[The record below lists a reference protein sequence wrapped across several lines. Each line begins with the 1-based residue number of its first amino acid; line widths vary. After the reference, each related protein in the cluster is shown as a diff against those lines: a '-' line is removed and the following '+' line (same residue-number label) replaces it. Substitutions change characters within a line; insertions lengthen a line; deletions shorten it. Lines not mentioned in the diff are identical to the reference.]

1 MRKLIVLILMI
12 MVILPMSAVDGDAE
26 KRMGQ
31 DELRIRGYKIAKHGE
46 GVTLTITNAV
56 TERLTDSDESGSTGT
71 HETGPLEIT
80 GDGDRINLSP
90 IVGSLLGSGK
100 AGVFSEQVIFS
111 YRVVGYEA
119 ADLTL
124 TMTFSP
130 LKNLNEELT
139 DKNQITATYEL
150 GNLSYSFPDLSSDV
164 SDGEENM
171 PETVGDY
178 ISAKNG
184 NTALPSV
191 TVSNTDASFST
202 AFHVVDAHVDE
213 YSVPRWIHRGAV
225 AMTIDN
231 TTYTDAAVGEY
242 EAFVTITLT
251 ENG

>member
-1 MRKLIVLILMI
+1 MRKLIVLIMMI
-12 MVILPMSAVDGDAE
+12 MVILPMSAVDGDAA

-31 DELRIRGYKIAKHGE
+31 DELRIRGYKIAEHGE

-56 TERLTDSDESGSTGT
+56 TERLTDSGDSGSSGT

-80 GDGDRINLSP
+80 GEGDRINLSP
-90 IVGSLLGSGK
+90 VVGSLLGSGK

-111 YRVVGYEA
+111 YRVVGYEP

-130 LKNLNEELT
+130 LKNLNKELT
-139 DKNQITATYEL
+139 EKNQITATYEL

-164 SDGEENM
+164 STQ
-171 PETVGDY
+171 PETNGDT

-184 NTALPSV
+184 NTTLPSV
-191 TVSNTDASFST
+191 TVSNTEASFST
-202 AFHVVDAHVDE
+202 AFHVVDSQDDGVP
-213 YSVPRWIHRGAV
+213 VPRWIHRGAV